1 MASPPIILFQPPP
14 GIILLN
20 YNVRLP
26 STAQS
31 PSSGIPQTYLD
42 SQTVRE
48 TVFVTE
54 QKAVPIKYQQDRDDT
69 RSFCWALYSS
79 SPVVRPIGTIRLIPY
94 PHHPHP
100 AEGVRFEAPDE
111 EPEGFSQIMLFN
123 MPLPEYDVDRKTSL
137 HDGVESYIKL
147 GRLCVLKEE
156 RGKRFADLLINAALD
171 WAKANASELGKGVGS
186 GVPEWRGL
194 VCVHAQE
201 NAVGVWDRHGF
212 VTDQGMGFWFE
223 GGIRHV
229 GMFRRLVLEGK

>member
-1 MASPPIILFQPPP
+1 VASPPIILFQPPP

-20 YNVRLP
+20 YNARLP

-79 SPVVRPIGTIRLIPY
+79 SPVVRPIGTIRLVPY

-100 AEGVRFEAPDE
+100 AEGARFEAPDE

-147 GRLCVLKEE
+147 GRLCVVKEE

-212 VTDQGMGFWFE
+212 VTDQGMGCWFE